1 MFDLFIIRNNW
12 RHKNWQRGFDEGSS
26 WAMDTFAW
34 TVETM
39 MLDGISLEE
48 AYDSAKRIYV
58 NLDNLNSR
66 INYWKELHV

>member
-1 MFDLFIIRNNW
+1 MFDLFILKNNR
-12 RHKNWQRGFDEGSS
+12 RHKNWQKGFDEGSE
-26 WAMDTFAW
+26 WGMDSFAW

-58 NLDNLNSR
+58 NLDNLNRR
-66 INYWKELHV
+66 INYWKELNV